1 MSRKNYR
8 LSAVLISVG
17 VCLEILLIP
26 NFSIPAQAKLVS
38 ENPTP
43 GNNRSIAI
51 VTFDPPGDGQP
62 DDSVGGASR
71 DGGQCPQDRLAA
83 NSPLTPL
90 MPTTNYGLT
99 TAERPTFF
107 VYIPQTS
114 AQKVFFSLQDQ
125 TKTYHYQTILP
136 ITGKQG
142 IVGFK
147 LPDGAPPLQTGKSYQ
162 WSFAIL
168 CGNAL
173 RPDSPMVQGWVR
185 RTELKPTVSS
195 QLKQANSLQRAI
207 SYGKEGIWYDTLTSL
222 AEAQRLQPQ
231 DPTLV
236 ASWEE
241 LLKSVGLEAIATKPL
256 VQ

>member
-1 MSRKNYR
+1 MPKKNYR
-8 LSAVLISVG
+8 LTAILISLGVG
-17 VCLEILLIP
+17 LELLLIS
-26 NFSIPAQAKLVS
+26 NFATQVQAKLANV
-38 ENPTP
+38 EPTP
-43 GNNRSIAI
+43 GNSSVAL
-51 VTFDPPGDGQP
+51 VTFEPPGSGQP

-99 TAERPTFF
+99 TAEHPTFF
-107 VYIPQTS
+107 VYVPQTS
-114 AQKVFFSLQDQ
+114 AQKIFFSLKDE

-136 ITGKQG
+136 MIGKQG

-147 LPDGAPPLQTGKSYQ
+147 LPADAPALENGKSYQ
-162 WSFAIL
+162 WSFAIM

-185 RTELKPTVSS
+185 RTELKPALSS
-195 QLKQANSLQRAI
+195 QLQQANSLQRAI

-222 AEAQRLQPQ
+222 AEAQRSQPQ
-231 DPTLV
+231 DPKILS
-236 ASWEE
+236 SWEQ
-241 LLKSVGLEAIATKPL
+241 LLKSVGLDAIATKPL